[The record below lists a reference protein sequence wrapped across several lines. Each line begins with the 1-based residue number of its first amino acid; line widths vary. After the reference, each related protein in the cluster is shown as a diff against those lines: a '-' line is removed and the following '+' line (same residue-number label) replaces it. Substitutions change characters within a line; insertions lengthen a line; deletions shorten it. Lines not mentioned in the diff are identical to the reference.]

1 MTIRRNRLHL
11 LLPLLFSSSPTML
24 SSSRI
29 ISASVSSRRSTTTA
43 FVVKASTTTT
53 SRRRTA
59 SIVTATRA
67 SSSWYHQSHNHHR
80 TTAVQQQQPSPH
92 PRSHRHCHR
101 HRHPHPHPH
110 RQSNRRGF
118 FTQIM
123 NMLSGGSSSSSSS
136 SNESSSSSS
145 SSSSSEEEEAV
156 TPESLV
162 AALQEKYGDE
172 SDALI
177 GTGVGEAALAL
188 YEADAVCFDVDSTVI
203 NEEGIDVLA
212 DFLGKGEAVAALTA
226 AAMDGGMKFQ
236 DALSQRLDLLQP
248 SKSQIL
254 ACLEQHP
261 LELTPG
267 VEKLIATLHAK
278 GVNVFLVSGGFRI
291 MIEPVA
297 KLLKINP
304 QTNIYANTIIFN
316 ETTGT
321 TDEDDAHA
329 KSMCGTTYGGFD
341 AKEPTSQD
349 MGKPRAVQLIMD
361 QHFQHRVVMIGDGAT
376 DAQARPPA
384 QAFIGFGGVV
394 SRVAV
399 KQQADWFVTSFDA
412 LTTIVDMRN
421 DPTKKEE

>member
-1 MTIRRNRLHL
+1 
-11 LLPLLFSSSPTML
+11 
-24 SSSRI
+24 
-29 ISASVSSRRSTTTA
+29 
-43 FVVKASTTTT
+43 
-53 SRRRTA
+53 
-59 SIVTATRA
+59 
-67 SSSWYHQSHNHHR
+67 
-80 TTAVQQQQPSPH
+80 
-92 PRSHRHCHR
+92 
-101 HRHPHPHPH
+101 
-110 RQSNRRGF
+110 
-118 FTQIM
+118 
-123 NMLSGGSSSSSSS
+123 MLSGGSSS
-136 SNESSSSSS
+136 NNAESSSSSS
-145 SSSSSEEEEAV
+145 SSSSSEEDDDEV

-172 SDALI
+172 SELI

-254 ACLEQHP
+254 DCLEQHP

-267 VEKLIATLHAK
+267 VEKLIATMHAK

-297 KLLKINP
+297 KLLNINP
-304 QTNIYANTIIFN
+304 NTNVYANTILFN
-316 ETTGT
+316 ETGE
-321 TDEDDAHA
+321 DEHA

-349 MGKPRAVQLIMD
+349 MGKPRAVQLLMD
-361 QHFQHRVVMIGDGAT
+361 NHFQHRVVMIGDGAT

-394 SRVAV
+394 SRDAV

-412 LTTIVDMRN
+412 LTTIIAMRK
-421 DPTKKEE
+421 DPTKKEDQ